1 MAKEWKQT
9 FLTGF
14 KLGPGVLDLAPSF
27 LCFCFLFLSLRSF
40 LSFLFLSIAF
50 PVFFVCCSHPSII
63 LLSLIPLSLFLSF
76 LKMLLFICHSL
87 FLFLSLSLYLSLSSF
102 PNIILSLYSHSSL
115 VSPSLF
121 QKSLLKIQPQSEKL
135 LFAELIWRDPDGA
148 PINSQFFSLPHFE
161 YIFLGRK
168 DEFSAEQN

>member
-50 PVFFVCCSHPSII
+50 PVFFVCCSHPSIV
-63 LLSLIPLSLFLSF
+63 LLSLIPLSLFLSS
-76 LKMLLFICHSL
+76 LKCSYSSVIPL
-87 FLFLSLSLYLSLSSF
+87 FLFLSLFFSQYYTLIIFSFFFGLSLSF
-102 PNIILSLYSHSSL
+102 PKIPSENPAAIWKASVRRANMKGPRWCPHKLTVFL
-115 VSPSLF
+115 SPSLRIY
-121 QKSLLKIQPQSEKL
+121 LLGS
-135 LFAELIWRDPDGA
+135 
-148 PINSQFFSLPHFE
+148 
-161 YIFLGRK
+161 
-168 DEFSAEQN
+168 